1 MIKLQC
7 LMLGYTLQLV
17 QYFGCFIFAKLQVK
31 IITGSLRNKSV
42 SIVIQ
47 TYFQFSLV
55 FSRTLDVLT

>member
-1 MIKLQC
+1 
-7 LMLGYTLQLV
+7 MLGYTLQLV

-31 IITGSLRNKSV
+31 IITGSLWNKSV
-42 SIVIQ
+42 SILIQ

>member
-1 MIKLQC
+1 
-7 LMLGYTLQLV
+7 MLGYTLQLV

>member
-1 MIKLQC
+1 
-7 LMLGYTLQLV
+7 MLGYTLQLV

-47 TYFQFSLV
+47 TYFLIFFV
-55 FSRTLDVLT
+55 FFPEP